1 MIRGLGLCPPFKQG
15 QHDFLVGG
23 INSGNTAVGIFRGSP
38 MLGDDDFR
46 TGLDHHI
53 RGNEQ
58 LHGLAHGSHRIT
70 RA

>member
-53 RGNEQ
+53 RGK
-58 LHGLAHGSHRIT
+58 
-70 RA
+70 